1 MFEPSTNG
9 DGGPIDIVFSADT
22 LLNMFAASVAC
33 LGQHFSRRE
42 GLTKGGDAGISI
54 CASVSLTAPFVG
66 GQEDNRGPNADR
78 IRGAVSQE
86 RDL

>member
-33 LGQHFSRRE
+33 LGQRFSRRE
-42 GLTKGGDAGISI
+42 GLTKG
-54 CASVSLTAPFVG
+54 
-66 GQEDNRGPNADR
+66 
-78 IRGAVSQE
+78 
-86 RDL
+86 